1 MHKLSILISTYKER
15 ISAVQD
21 VVKQKHPSL
30 SYIVVHQ
37 VETELFQDEVQ
48 QLCNGR
54 PDIQYI
60 ALNGMGVAKS
70 RNVAIAN
77 AFGDYIL
84 FMDDDVVLKPNIY
97 QLVLDAFAK
106 QKNAD
111 VITFQIADVDTGSL
125 LKNYP
130 MCSIIHNKRTILKIG
145 TIEIAC
151 KLESLKNSQSYFP
164 EYLGAGTNLP
174 ACDEPV
180 FLSRLLD
187 KKLKLES
194 SPHVIGYHPK
204 LSSGKVFNTEEGLLC
219 RGVAFKQ
226 IFGKFGGIPAI
237 CYFYLKNRSKFQV
250 KGKHSFFIL
259 LKGYFMP
266 VSKL

>member
-15 ISAVQD
+15 ISAVQN
-21 VVKQKHPSL
+21 VVKQKHPCL

-37 VETELFQDEVQ
+37 VETELFQDEVR
-48 QLCNGR
+48 QLCHDR
-54 PDIQYI
+54 ADIHYI
-60 ALNGMGVAKS
+60 ALEGMGLAKS

-77 AFGDYIL
+77 AVGDYIL
-84 FMDDDVVLKPNIY
+84 IMDDDVILKSDIY
-97 QLVLDAFAK
+97 QLVIDAFAK
-106 QKNAD
+106 QVKAD

-125 LKNYP
+125 LKDYP
-130 MCSIIHNKRTILKIG
+130 NDIIVHNMKTILKTG
-145 TIEIAC
+145 SIEIAC
-151 KLESLKNSQSYFP
+151 KLESLRNSRVCFP
-164 EYLGAGTNLP
+164 EYLGAGTSLP
-174 ACDEPV
+174 ACEEPV
-180 FLSRLLD
+180 FLSRLIN
-187 KKLKLES
+187 KKLRLES
-194 SPHVIGYHPK
+194 YPQVIGYHPK
-204 LSSGKVFNTEEGLLC
+204 LSSGKVFNTEEALLC

-250 KGKHSFFIL
+250 KGKHGFFIL